1 MDYMRTLAE
10 RTANLVPRVRFN
22 LRELKFI
29 VVWIHAPY
37 FFSCWCSQYLK
48 YTIKAQIQEK
58 RGDIMQL

>member
-1 MDYMRTLAE
+1 MQTWRE

-48 YTIKAQIQEK
+48 YIIKAQIQGK
-58 RGDIMQL
+58 SGDRMPL